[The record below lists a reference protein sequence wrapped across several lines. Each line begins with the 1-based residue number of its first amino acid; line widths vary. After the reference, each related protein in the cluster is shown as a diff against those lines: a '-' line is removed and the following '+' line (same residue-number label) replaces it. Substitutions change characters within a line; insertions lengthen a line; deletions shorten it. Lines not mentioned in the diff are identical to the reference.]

1 MSLEYRVDEFLEQAD
16 SELAGFG
23 GDPQARLK
31 RALENGEFVLYCQP
45 IAALGEASR
54 FPLGEVLVRMRE
66 EEKAMLPPGEFLPVF
81 EHFRMMPQLDRW
93 VARKL
98 LQRLAAGARLPRL
111 SMNLS
116 EQTLEDADFPA
127 FIAGELAA
135 AGVKPGSIV
144 FEIEESDVLNREAL
158 VAKFVP
164 AIRAAGGGVLIDGFG
179 RKAVSFSPLKTL
191 AADYV
196 KVDGSIVRKLIASE
210 VARTKLGAILR
221 VGEAVGTAVIA
232 ECVEEQDVLAR
243 LKALGVAYAQGFGIA
258 QPQPIESFAG

>member
-1 MSLEYRVDEFLEQAD
+1 MDKFLEQAD

-23 GDPQARLK
+23 GHPEARLK
-31 RALENGEFVLYCQP
+31 EALENDEFALYCQP
-45 IAALGEASR
+45 ILALGEASR

-93 VARKL
+93 VARNL
-98 LQRLAAGARLPRL
+98 LKRLAAGARLPCL

-116 EQTLEDADFPA
+116 EQTLEDAAFPA
-127 FIAGELAA
+127 FVAGELAA
-135 AGVKPGSIV
+135 SGVKPGSIV
-144 FEIEESDVLNREAL
+144 FEIEEAEVLNRQEL

-179 RKAVSFSPLKTL
+179 RKAVSFAPLKTL
-191 AADYV
+191 AAEYV
-196 KVDGSIVRKLIASE
+196 KIDGSIVRKLVSSE

-221 VGEAVGTAVIA
+221 VGEAVGTKVIA

-243 LKALGVAYAQGFGIA
+243 LKALGVAYAQGFGIVA
-258 QPQPIESFAG
+258 PQPIESFAG